1 MWIKKIKVLITIN
14 SEENALETYT
24 HIEQSIITNNI
35 FYFEVKNLIYIY
47 DKYEREEMAGEGL
60 R

>member
-24 HIEQSIITNNI
+24 HIEQSIITNSI
-35 FYFEVKNLIYIY
+35 FYFEVKNLYIY
-47 DKYEREEMAGEGL
+47 DKYERKEMAGERL